1 MDETPKQNEENISAP
16 EEVTELVPEE
26 SSTSEQETANSE
38 RNEDSQ
44 ETAGYGVEAPS
55 VRVYPSGL
63 PKSDETSSS
72 NDGDISLETIYSR
85 RKEKEKDSADQK
97 DAEIKSVEPNPL
109 PPHPFSTRLLR
120 PLVNPGM
127 FIKLGCLAALLWG
140 LLLIVVPL
148 FQRSAHGTFK
158 EGGQPGVSVFADMKN
173 GSRVERKEVTSDQ
186 LTGKLSGAEKIILG
200 RKGEI
205 VFGAWRSY
213 AYFFLFAFVPWF
225 FCAIPFLL
233 QITEQTSDCD
243 DKISDWPELSP
254 IPMICRFGWFLL
266 LVLTAGLPGYLILGL
281 IGMGHFGFVLT
292 LFILFPIFYLSTAD
306 TDSFFC
312 LLSKNIL
319 HGVKLAPKAWRNWY
333 FLSLVLTVL
342 SLLLFFISVGDG
354 IFRIR
359 GVAHTA
365 IVVAFCA
372 VLITFSIFLYFRLLG
387 RLAWIL
393 RDRLRIEA
401 EKNSERN

>member
-1 MDETPKQNEENISAP
+1 MDETPKQNEENIIAP

-38 RNEDSQ
+38 QNKDSQ

-72 NDGDISLETIYSR
+72 NDGDISLETIYGR
-85 RKEKEKDSADQK
+85 RKEKDNTDQN

-140 LLLIVVPL
+140 LLSIVVPL

-158 EGGQPGVSVFADMKN
+158 EGG
-173 GSRVERKEVTSDQ
+173 
-186 LTGKLSGAEKIILG
+186 LSGAEKMILG

-213 AYFFLFAFVPWF
+213 AYLFLFAFVPWF

-372 VLITFSIFLYFRLLG
+372 VLIPFSIFLYFRLLG
-387 RLAWIL
+387 GYCQYHQGRRNGDCSGNRRVPSDQFL
-393 RDRLRIEA
+393 RSSSCGRKTPLFRFGG
-401 EKNSERN
+401 NQRR